1 MFKLPKGHETDA
13 ANSPGPFLLNAGCRQ
28 ASQSGDADASKQIV
42 ALEGR
47 VAALEAKQIT
57 NEMEFNDLQ
66 TNRLHRLFTYHQDDQ
81 SNMWDIDMKLDEW
94 TGQVS
99 ATCQGPTCLNIASTI
114 SLSNNHDAANID
126 PSPLMCV
133 HLCAIST

>member
-1 MFKLPKGHETDA
+1 MRPILLA
-13 ANSPGPFLLNAGCRQ
+13 LLLLNAGCRQ

-81 SNMWDIDMKLDEW
+81 SNIWDLDKKLDEW
-94 TGQVS
+94 TGQ
-99 ATCQGPTCLNIASTI
+99 TI
-114 SLSNNHDAANID
+114 SNAVKADVLEYRFNHFLSNNPTLHKY
-126 PSPLMCV
+126 
-133 HLCAIST
+133 